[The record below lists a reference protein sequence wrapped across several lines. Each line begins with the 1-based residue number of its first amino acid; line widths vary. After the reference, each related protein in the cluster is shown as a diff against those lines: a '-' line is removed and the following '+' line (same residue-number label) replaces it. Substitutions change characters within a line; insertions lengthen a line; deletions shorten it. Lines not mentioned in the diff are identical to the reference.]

1 MEIQPLK
8 YLLLNSY
15 KDKDKQD
22 AQINGLIR
30 DDSLSGK
37 RTQVYVNPLTNEAT
51 VSHRGTSGIHDVFTD
66 AALSVGLLKNTK
78 RYKHAN
84 KIQKQAEKKYDVTN
98 TIGHRT
104 SLGAGIAGEVGK
116 KSQITT
122 LNKPVGVHNVNKKRV
137 KKNQKILKLHVVILL
152 VYLDHFRKVK
162 KQPRAVIKSKTWNP
176 SNP

>member
-8 YLLLNSY
+8 DLLSNSY

-66 AALSVGLLKNTK
+66 VALSVGLLKNTK

-98 TIGHRT
+98 TIGH
-104 SLGAGIAGEVGK
+104 SLGAGIAEEVGK
-116 KSQITT
+116 KSKITT
-122 LNKPVGVHNVNKKRV
+122 LNKPVGVHNVNKRV
-137 KKNQKILKLHVVILL
+137 KKNQKDIKTSFDPISV
-152 VYLDHFRKVK
+152 FRPFQKGK
-162 KQPRAVIKSKTWNP
+162 KATVIKSKTWNP
-176 SNP
+176 LKEHSINF